1 MMRSGTSWWKDLRT
15 SKGAQPG
22 ETGEEARGLL
32 RAEQGEDEEAAENPG
47 AGPSQYGGVG
57 R

>member
-1 MMRSGTSWWKDLRT
+1 MRSGTSWWKDLRT

-22 ETGEEARGLL
+22 EAGEEARGLL